1 MVDARAWPFRPRWDQ
16 GTCGTDD
23 LQQHTQHLLGGE
35 ALGLPEM
42 GTAFALFF
50 GAVAGMTRGRGGGGA
65 GA

>member
-42 GTAFALFF
+42 GTAFALLFW
-50 GAVAGMTRGRGGGGA
+50 GCCWDDSW
-65 GA
+65 